1 MAQAGMHSL
10 AGLAVRKWTPEHEW
24 LILGIVL
31 GNMFPDADNLAVA
44 AATMM
49 GNSTEGLHRTFT
61 HSFFTVL
68 AIVIVFQLIAKA
80 TKKPRWGNLG
90 LGLGIGIVMHVLLD
104 LLIWFNGVQILWPLP
119 LWVDFWEGVVPP
131 TWFSQ
136 VMMPVEMLFFALYF
150 VALASLARKQS
161 TNLDRLRSLKVWT
174 AVQVILFVLFVVLV
188 FTVPSGFMTIYGVV
202 YLISLGLA
210 FGITIWMR
218 ETVEGESGEGQRQE
232 INQLHKQGA

>member
-10 AGLAVRKWTPEHEW
+10 AGLAVRKWTPEREW

-31 GNMFPDADNLAVA
+31 GNMFPDADNLAIA
-44 AATMM
+44 AATVM

-68 AIVIVFQLIAKA
+68 AIIIVFQLNATI

-90 LGLGIGIVMHVLLD
+90 LGLGIGIVMHILLD

-119 LWVDFWEGVVPP
+119 LWVNFWEGTVPP
-131 TWFSQ
+131 VWFSQ
-136 VMMPVEMLFFALYF
+136 LMMPVEMLFFALYF
-150 VALASLARKQS
+150 VVLASLARKQS

-174 AVQVILFVLFVVLV
+174 AVQIVLFLLFLMLV
-188 FTVPSGFMTIYGVV
+188 FTMQNGFQTIYGVV
-202 YLISLGLA
+202 YLLSLGLA
-210 FGITIWMR
+210 LGITIRMR
-218 ETVEGESGEGQRQE
+218 ETVEGSSHDVHEVGQAKS
-232 INQLHKQGA
+232 LV